1 VGIAEEKGADASP
14 LTHRSERGIRPLR
27 FQISNNG
34 CSHHR
39 IANPIGHP
47 NNDILVC
54 VKHDRNDT
62 VAWMI
67 KNRKILGID
76 PGTLHTGY
84 GIVAIDERRRFSVL
98 DYGSISP
105 PSSKPLTER
114 YRIIFQAI
122 NTLLEEYAPEAV
134 AVETQY
140 IHKNPQSGIKLG
152 MARGV
157 AVLAAALR
165 EIPVFEYAPARA
177 KRAVVGNGNASKAQ
191 VQGMVQIL
199 LSLPQPPQPE
209 DAADALALA
218 ICHAQAFTYGMR
230 L

>member
-1 VGIAEEKGADASP
+1 MN
-14 LTHRSERGIRPLR
+14 
-27 FQISNNG
+27 Q
-34 CSHHR
+34 HH
-39 IANPIGHP
+39 A
-47 NNDILVC
+47 
-54 VKHDRNDT
+54 KT
-62 VAWMI
+62 
-67 KNRKILGID
+67 KKILGID
-76 PGTLHTGY
+76 PGTHLTGY
-84 GIVAIDERRRFSVL
+84 GVILIDEKRQFSAID
-98 DYGSISP
+98 YGCIRP

-114 YRIIFQAI
+114 YRIIFRAI
-122 NTLLEEYAPEAV
+122 ETLLERYTPEAV

-165 EIPVFEYAPARA
+165 EIPVFEYAPSRA

-191 VQGMVQIL
+191 VQAMVQML
-199 LSLPQPPQPE
+199 LSLPVLPQPE

-218 ICHAQAFTYGMR
+218 ICHGQAFTLGVQ